1 MREKQRR
8 EPNGETE
15 RVGFRPIV
23 REKQRRNQ
31 IEKQRE
37 SFRQRETER
46 EGFRQIVE
54 KQRQNQI
61 QKQRESFRPIVREK
75 QRVKHRERVLDR

>member
-1 MREKQRR
+1 MREKQR
-8 EPNGETE
+8 
-15 RVGFRPIV
+15 VFRPIV
-23 REKQRRNQ
+23 RETETEQ

-37 SFRQRETER
+37 SFRPTAREKQRRNQMEKQRES
-46 EGFRQIVE
+46 FRPIMIE

>member
-1 MREKQRR
+1 M
-8 EPNGETE
+8 
-15 RVGFRPIV
+15 
-23 REKQRRNQ
+23 
-31 IEKQRE
+31 EKQRE
-37 SFRQRETER
+37 SFRP
-46 EGFRQIVE
+46 IMIE